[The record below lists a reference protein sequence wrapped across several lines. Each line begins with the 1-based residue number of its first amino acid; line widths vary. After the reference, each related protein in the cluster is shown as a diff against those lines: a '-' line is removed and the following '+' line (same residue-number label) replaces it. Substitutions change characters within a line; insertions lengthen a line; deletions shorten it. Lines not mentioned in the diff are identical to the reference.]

1 MAFLAILPVQDVFGL
16 GSEARMNTP
25 GQGAG
30 NWAWRARKWDFNGD
44 RAGWLRELAMLT
56 GRYRPGGKESGTGKG
71 NGDAG

>member
-30 NWAWRARKWDFNGD
+30 NWAWRARKWDFNGE
-44 RAGWLRELAMLT
+44 RAGWLRELATLT
-56 GRYRPGGKESGTGKG
+56 GRFRPKGETEENGSGDGGQG
-71 NGDAG
+71 